1 MTLETEQLAEI
12 MRARCQR
19 LADLVYLCRRQLE
32 LIDSGDMSLLL
43 KVLSAKQRLL
53 SELQTLERGLDPFRQ
68 QQPEDRQWSSP
79 ERRDACAADRDE
91 SNRSLA
97 QVFQLEQRSSA
108 RLAERRDAA
117 AAGMARLHSAHEAC
131 GAYLAPPAAATFHR
145 LDLSSDA

>member
-12 MRARCQR
+12 MSARRER
-19 LADLVYLCRRQLE
+19 LADLAYLCRRQLE

-53 SELQTLERGLDPFRQ
+53 GELQTLERALDPFRDQ
-68 QQPEDRQWSSP
+68 RAEERTWQSP
-79 ERRDACAADRDE
+79 ERRSACAKDCDE
-91 SNRSLA
+91 SNRALA
-97 QVFQLEQRSSA
+97 EVFQLEQRSSA

-117 AAGMARLHSAHEAC
+117 AAGLARLHSAHEAC
-131 GAYLAPPAAATFHR
+131 GAYLAPPAATPFHH